1 MKLSLFDLHCDTILE
16 MHRKQELLSENS
28 LAVSL
33 SNAAQFAR
41 YVQVMAFWTA
51 HDLSD
56 EEGWERLLSMYDHL
70 KQDPSVQ
77 SGDAVICTA
86 PDSAD
91 PRPQLLLAVEDL
103 RILAGRIE
111 RVDQLFAMGF
121 RILTPLWYGSTCIGG
136 SHNTE
141 EGLTDF
147 GANALRRAL
156 TLSMIPD
163 ISHASRHAAD
173 EIFALAEEYQI
184 PVIASHSNA
193 HAVCPVSRNLD
204 DRQIDRL
211 LACRGIIGLNLYK
224 GFLRTDGEA
233 TIDDI
238 LLHIDHFLARGA
250 EDSLSLGGDMDGCDL
265 LSEIPSQK
273 HLSRLADR
281 MLQKNYNEKLIRA
294 IFFENAARFAAQHLH
309 SSSHTQEGVS

>member
-16 MHRKQELLSENS
+16 MHRKQEPLSQNS

-51 HDLSD
+51 YDLSD
-56 EEGWERLLSMYDHL
+56 EEGWERLLSMYDYL

-86 PDSAD
+86 HDPND
-91 PRPQLLLAVEDL
+91 PRPQLLLAVEDM

-111 RVDQLFAMGF
+111 RVDELFAMGF
-121 RILTPLWYGSTCIGG
+121 RILTPLWCGNTCIGG
-136 SHNTE
+136 SHDTNA
-141 EGLTDF
+141 GLTAF
-147 GANALRRAL
+147 GADALRRAL
-156 TLSMIPD
+156 TLGMIPD
-163 ISHASRHAAD
+163 ISHASRRATD
-173 EIFALAEEYQI
+173 EILALAEEYKM

-224 GFLRTDGEA
+224 AFLRTDGEA

-281 MLQKNYNEKLIRA
+281 MLQKNYSEKLIHA
-294 IFFENAARFAAQHLH
+294 IFFENAARFAAQNLH